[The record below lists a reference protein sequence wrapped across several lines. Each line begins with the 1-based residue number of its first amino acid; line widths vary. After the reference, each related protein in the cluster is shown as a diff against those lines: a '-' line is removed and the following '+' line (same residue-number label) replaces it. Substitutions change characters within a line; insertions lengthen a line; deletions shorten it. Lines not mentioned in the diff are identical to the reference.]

1 MRSTT
6 YGLVLGTILAG
17 LCLCAGGCA
26 SVYSVGQHNVAVD
39 RALAVRADQHGATVG
54 VDLLA
59 LNRGYFAAWA
69 DMPGQMTLSTLADAV
84 GTGLA
89 SYGAYKALHQSS
101 GASASPATYNYTV
114 TGDNNTFNG
123 VTP

>member
-6 YGLVLGTILAG
+6 YGLVAGTILAG
-17 LCLCAGGCA
+17 ALLCGGCA
-26 SVYSVGQHNVAVD
+26 SVYSVGQHNEAVS
-39 RALAVRADQHGATVG
+39 RAVAVRAARDGVTVG
-54 VDLLA
+54 VDLFA

-89 SYGAYKALHQSS
+89 SYGAYKALHQS
-101 GASASPATYNYTV
+101 GGSATVPPVTYNV
-114 TGDNNTFNG
+114 TGNNNTFNG
-123 VTP
+123 VTQ